1 MCSPGQTQPNDAF
14 DLSKGK
20 GPNGFTPSFGGHGY
34 NGFNPP
40 SVDTSGGMIAGQ
52 MPTQIKTPM
61 GTVNNVHPIGQLS
74 NSPQLFQQNQK
85 VMGGLQSGLGS
96 FNAAKFIK

>member
-1 MCSPGQTQPNDAF
+1 MCSPGLPQPNDAYQP
-14 DLSKGK
+14 GT
-20 GPNGFTPSFGGHGY
+20 GPGNLTPSSGSGY
-34 NGFNPP
+34 HGFNPP
-40 SVDTSGGMIAGQ
+40 TVDTSGGMIANQ

-61 GTVNNVHPIGQLS
+61 GTVNNVHAIGQLS

-96 FNAAKFIK
+96 FNAARFIK

>member
-1 MCSPGQTQPNDAF
+1 MHNPLEMCSPGNIPKDAYVMGQ
-14 DLSKGK
+14 S
-20 GPNGFTPSFGGHGY
+20 PNGFTPSPGSGY

-40 SVDTSGGMIAGQ
+40 SINPPGMAGQ

-61 GTVNNVHPIGQLS
+61 GTVNNVHAIGQLS
-74 NSPQLFQQNQK
+74 NNPQLFQQNQK

-96 FNAAKFIK
+96 FNAARFIK